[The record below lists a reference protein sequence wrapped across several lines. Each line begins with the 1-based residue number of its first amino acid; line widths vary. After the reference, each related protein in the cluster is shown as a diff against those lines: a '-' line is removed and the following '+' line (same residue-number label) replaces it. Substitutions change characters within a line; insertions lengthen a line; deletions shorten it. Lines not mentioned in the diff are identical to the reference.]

1 MRASVLRDEIVGER
15 RRNLGGIPT
24 ILQLS
29 CHFKK
34 AINITLDGIMDSMDL
49 SLSKPWGIMKDRE
62 DRRAAVHGVT
72 KSRSQLND

>member
-15 RRNLGGIPT
+15 RRNLGGIPP

-34 AINITLDGIMDSMDL
+34 AIN
-49 SLSKPWGIMKDRE
+49 RE